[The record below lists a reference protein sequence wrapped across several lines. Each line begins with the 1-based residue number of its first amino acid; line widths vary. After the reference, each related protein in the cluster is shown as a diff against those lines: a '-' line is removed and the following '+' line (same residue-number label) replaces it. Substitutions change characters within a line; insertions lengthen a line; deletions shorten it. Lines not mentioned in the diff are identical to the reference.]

1 MIIDDKDCV
10 DSIIKGNQT
19 EIYVVLAMNFGK
31 FKKNGE
37 FFPCEQSWFVF
48 VQR

>member
-1 MIIDDKDCV
+1 MTIDDKGYI
-10 DSIIKGNQT
+10 DSIIKGQT
-19 EIYVVLAMNFGK
+19 GIYIVLEMNFGK
-31 FKKNGE
+31 FKKNGK